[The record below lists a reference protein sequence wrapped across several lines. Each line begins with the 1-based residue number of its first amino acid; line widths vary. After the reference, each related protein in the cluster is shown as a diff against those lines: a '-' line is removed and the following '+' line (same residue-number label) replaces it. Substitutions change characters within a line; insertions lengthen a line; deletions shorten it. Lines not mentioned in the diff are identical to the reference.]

1 MDKRRMEG
9 DGERAG
15 IYAMRKRRGA
25 APRRVARL
33 GGGGQTRHGKHLK
46 VNKFFFF
53 FLQYKSKF

>member
-33 GGGGQTRHGKHLK
+33 GGGGPNPAWQTPE
-46 VNKFFFF
+46 
-53 FLQYKSKF
+53 SK